1 MSNDMAVRGAI
12 FDGDDT
18 LWKTEILYD
27 RAREAARDIVTC
39 HGIDPDQWEA
49 RQRVLDVE
57 NVAVYGFSSARFPA
71 SCLQAF
77 QELRDASEHA
87 IDENVEREIV
97 YAARL
102 VFRESPELVPHVKEV
117 LGTLR
122 RRGLRLA
129 LLTKGDPEVQL
140 SRIQQSGLASF
151 FDAIEVVP
159 EKTAARILTIL
170 RTLNV
175 KPANTWVIGNSMQSD
190 ILPALALEARGIW
203 IDAPVWEYERRG
215 NIAQGTSV
223 SRQSISE
230 MCCPVIHSTIIPP
243 FFGELPTLHLS
254 FLDLPAFEL
263 RGRRC
268 QAEVS
273 RSAWRKWLPV
283 TSLAR
288 GRVTMRRLSRSRP
301 NEVLTLDRGNPS
313 ETTSLSDLK
322 SKARAKS
329 EASALM

>member
-1 MSNDMAVRGAI
+1 MIKSMNNDMALRGAI

-39 HGIDPDQWEA
+39 HGIDPDRWEA

-77 QELRDASEHA
+77 QEVREASGHA

-97 YAARL
+97 HAARL
-102 VFRESPELVPHVKEV
+102 VFRENPELVPHVKEV

-122 RRGLRLA
+122 RRRLRLA

-159 EKTAARILTIL
+159 EKTATIILEIL
-170 RTLNV
+170 RSLNV
-175 KPANTWVIGNSMQSD
+175 QPANTWVIGNSMRSD
-190 ILPALALEARGIW
+190 ILPALALGARGIW
-203 IDAPVWEYERRG
+203 IDAQVWEYERSG
-215 NIAQGTSV
+215 DIAKGTSV
-223 SRQSISE
+223 FKAIDIRDVLS
-230 MCCPVIHSTIIPP
+230 VIH
-243 FFGELPTLHLS
+243 
-254 FLDLPAFEL
+254 
-263 RGRRC
+263 
-268 QAEVS
+268 
-273 RSAWRKWLPV
+273 
-283 TSLAR
+283 
-288 GRVTMRRLSRSRP
+288 
-301 NEVLTLDRGNPS
+301 
-313 ETTSLSDLK
+313 
-322 SKARAKS
+322 
-329 EASALM
+329 